1 MSYAVKKALQQY
13 GNNSLDAAV
22 ETASPLRLVV
32 MLYEGAI
39 KAVGLAR
46 YHMEQGHIA
55 DKGMAISKA
64 IAIIDEGLRQ
74 SLDKS
79 KGGDLAE
86 NLDQLYRYMVDQ
98 LLQANIHNKL
108 DVLEHVGKLLGELKE
123 SWDTIEAGSRAGAAP
138 AVEAPAPTPS
148 ADRGTLS
155 YGRA

>member
-22 ETASPLRLVV
+22 ETASPLKLVV

-46 YHMEQGHIA
+46 YHMEQNHIA

-74 SLDKS
+74 SLDKT
-79 KGGDLAE
+79 KGGELAE

-108 DVLEHVGKLLGELKE
+108 DVLEHVGRLLAELKE
-123 SWDTIEAGSRAGAAP
+123 SWDTIEAGSRAGAVPVA
-138 AVEAPAPTPS
+138 EAPAPTPA